1 MPKKRETKQLIDNI
15 SRKKTVIAT
24 AAAVGTIM
32 VLAPQAIHAESV
44 NSASDT
50 NYAPVGSEAPSPQ
63 LAVVNGSIIKAE
75 GKDMKADAI
84 KKFGLTRMEFIDA
97 NADNKSR
104 GNMNYGLN
112 MDYVIKGGAKKGQQF
127 LVPLTAS
134 GESQT
139 SDGLPRLFSS
149 SRAQD
154 ENVKLIGNSK
164 DGIILEA
171 KKAIQGDLKGT
182 INIGATTGAAGLAF
196 RYQLNEDLTA
206 AKPMPI
212 YINYD
217 GEKYYTATADIVKN
231 PIDVGGLLTSGNVN
245 SSRGNMVNTPV
256 YMNGAQ
262 YLNEANSKKSSKEL
276 NANNLTQVLD
286 IDVKSNDTIISKS
299 KNPSYL
305 IGYMKMSADDGFKV
319 FNIGTNVVMPD
330 GKTTFQGQFISN
342 LTLSTEYYKGIQ
354 VVDIPDG
361 TSKAEAIKMVEDVQ
375 KKHPTKPAFGQ
386 VIKKGNKG
394 GSVVVAWGDFQVT
407 GPKLKDFDEYKKS
420 DAKDPASF
428 LQGKTGITLT
438 KEQREAINYKY
449 TKWPLDVSFYSNF
462 YFENGAEDHHIK
474 GTYETFNEG
483 KTIKAYDIDE
493 TIRGQK
499 AASKGQSSVVTR
511 YLDADTGKALAEASQ
526 PVYGYP
532 KGSDENKDGSK
543 KATVTGKYFAGY
555 ALVKKPAGATTTAP
569 YKATVDFPAEGTQ
582 AAAKYEYRKVGK
594 FVTDEAKAKD
604 KMPDYKVNAKEFEK
618 IESSYTIP
626 YVAGKK
632 AQIDGKD
639 LPLKDAKDKAGG
651 YTASPQDMFKDTK
664 VTYVN
669 DDATLKVVY
678 RDMTDGGKEL
688 SADNVKGSVTEKSGY
703 TTDAK
708 IKDYGSKGLKL
719 VKDNVPKNHVYTGA
733 ETYYVDFAHKTTVH
747 TPGDPKGM
755 SLDLLKKNVS
765 QEIDYKNGKT
775 GQAMEGMPA
784 HKQSVEYTKTITTDD
799 YTKKEIS
806 ATNWVSKDPKFK
818 AVTSPKKSG
827 WVADTLVVGEKT
839 VAPNDKDSKI
849 TVTYNQGEQKGK
861 VTYRNVTDEKA
872 PKEIQVDALVGKSG
886 EKSDYTTKD
895 QLEKLY
901 AAGYELKNDGF
912 PKGGLTFD
920 EDDEK
925 DQDFNVD
932 VVERISPITPENP
945 GKPGE
950 PLDPKYPDGAKWPEG
965 TDEVTQKKERVID
978 YKFEGAEDKNHS
990 EKDSRELTRSGQI
1003 NHVTQKFEF
1012 KDWSDAEPFPE
1023 VKTPE
1028 ETGWK
1033 PNKES
1038 VPEVKVN
1045 KDTPELTKQ
1054 EVVYKREEVKPNKN
1068 TPIKELEPEKEMPA
1082 APTKELKQA
1091 PNTGSG
1097 SLTWV
1102 DKLINF
1108 VVQRFN

>member
-1 MPKKRETKQLIDNI
+1 MPKKRETKQLINNI

-32 VLAPQAIHAESV
+32 VLSPQTIHAESV

-50 NYAPVGSEAPSPQ
+50 NYAPVGSEAPIPQ
-63 LAVVNGSIIKAE
+63 LAAVNGSIIKSE
-75 GKDMKADAI
+75 GKDMRAGDV
-84 KKFGLTRMEFIDA
+84 KKFGLTRLEFIDA
-97 NADNKSR
+97 NADNESR

-134 GESQT
+134 GESQA
-139 SDGLPRLFSS
+139 SNGLPRLFSA

-164 DGIILEA
+164 DGIILEV
-171 KKAIQGDLKGT
+171 KKDIQGDLKGT
-182 INIGATTGAAGLAF
+182 INIGATTGTAGLSF
-196 RYQLNEDLTA
+196 RYQLNKDLTE

-217 GEKYYTATADIVKN
+217 GEKYYTATVDIDKKPLNVAG
-231 PIDVGGLLTSGNVN
+231 VLTSGAVN
-245 SSRGNMVNTPV
+245 SSRGNVVNTPIF
-256 YMNGAQ
+256 MNGPQ
-262 YLNEANSKKSSKEL
+262 YLTEENSKKTSKEL
-276 NANNLTQVLD
+276 NIDSLTQV
-286 IDVKSNDTIISKS
+286 IDFDVESRDTVISKS

-319 FNIGTNVVMPD
+319 FNIGNDVVMPD
-330 GKTTFQGQFISN
+330 GKTTFQGQFTSN

-361 TSKAEAIKMVEDVQ
+361 TSKAEAIKMVEDAQ

-386 VIKKGNKG
+386 VIKKGNEG
-394 GSVVVAWGDFQVT
+394 GSTVVAWGDLQVT

-462 YFENGAEDHHIK
+462 LFENGAEDHHIK

-483 KTIKAYDIDE
+483 NSIKKTDINE

-499 AASKGQSSVVTR
+499 AASKGQSSVIAR
-511 YLDADTGKALAEASQ
+511 YLNADTSKALTTASD

-532 KGSDENKDGSK
+532 KGSEENKDGSK
-543 KATVTGKYFAGY
+543 KATVPGKYFEGY
-555 ALVKKPAGATTTAP
+555 VLTQKPTGASNTAP
-569 YKATVDFPAEGTQ
+569 YNATVDFPAEGMQ

-639 LPLKDAKDKAGG
+639 LPLKDAKDKASG
-651 YTASPQDMFKDTK
+651 YTASPQDMFKNTK

-678 RDMTDGGKEL
+678 RDMTAGGKEL

-733 ETYYVDFAHKTTVH
+733 ETYYVDFEHKTTVH

-755 SLDLLKKNVS
+755 SLDRLEKSVS
-765 QEIDYKNGKT
+765 QTIDYKNGKT
-775 GQAMEGMPA
+775 GQAMEGMPTN
-784 HKQSVEYTKTITTDD
+784 KQSVEFTKTITTDD
-799 YTKKEIS
+799 RDNKVVSE
-806 ATNWVSKDPKFK
+806 TNWASKDSKFK
-818 AVTSPKKSG
+818 TVTSPKKNG
-827 WVADTLVVGEKT
+827 WVANTLLVGEKNVGPT
-839 VAPNDKDSKI
+839 DKDSKI

-872 PKEIQVDALVGKSG
+872 PKVLRVDALVGKSG
-886 EKSDYTTKD
+886 EKSDYSTKD

-901 AAGYELKNDGF
+901 AAGYELKNDSF
-912 PKGGLTFD
+912 PKDGLTFD

-925 DQDFNVD
+925 DQDFNED
-932 VVERISPITPENP
+932 VGERILPITPENP

-965 TDEVTQKKERVID
+965 TDEVTQKKGRVID

-1012 KDWSDAEPFPE
+1012 KDWSDAETFPE

-1028 ETGWK
+1028 ESGWK
-1033 PNKES
+1033 PDKES

-1054 EVVYKREEVKPNKN
+1054 EVIYKREEVKPNKN
-1068 TPIKELEPEKEMPA
+1068 TPIKELEPEKEMPT

-1091 PNTGSG
+1091 PNTGTG
-1097 SLTWV
+1097 NVTWV
-1102 DKLINF
+1102 DKLLSWIF
-1108 VVQRFN
+1108 GKD